1 MNYQKDVSDFMI
13 LGEQKISPDLNLNNE
28 QTQLYMNLIKEEFEE
43 TAKAFDEEDLIEVA
57 DGLADMVWVIMG
69 MCNSVG
75 IDFDKIWE
83 EVKSSNMSKFVDG
96 KFIKNEQTQLY
107 MNLIKEEFEETA
119 KAFEEEDLVEVADGL
134 ADMVWVIMGMCNSV
148 GIDFDK
154 IWEEVK
160 SSNMSKFVDG
170 KFIKNDAGKI
180 MKPETYFKPNI
191 KKALGL

>member
-13 LGEQKISPDLNLNNE
+13 LGEQKIASDLNLNNE

-43 TAKAFDEEDLIEVA
+43 TLKAFD
-57 DGLADMVWVIMG
+57 
-69 MCNSVG
+69 
-75 IDFDKIWE
+75 
-83 EVKSSNMSKFVDG
+83 
-96 KFIKNEQTQLY
+96 
-107 MNLIKEEFEETA
+107 
-119 KAFEEEDLVEVADGL
+119 EEDLVEVADGL
-134 ADMVWVIMGMCNSV
+134 ADMVWVIMGMCNSA

-154 IWEEVK
+154 IWAEVK

-170 KFIKNDAGKI
+170 KFIKNDSGKI

>member
-1 MNYQKDVSDFMI
+1 MDYQEDVSKFML
-13 LGEQKISPDLNLNNE
+13 LGEQQISSDLNLKND

-43 TAKAFDEEDLIEVA
+43 TAKAFNDEDPIELA

-69 MCNSVG
+69 MCNS
-75 IDFDKIWE
+75 
-83 EVKSSNMSKFVDG
+83 
-96 KFIKNEQTQLY
+96 
-107 MNLIKEEFEETA
+107 A
-119 KAFEEEDLVEVADGL
+119 
-134 ADMVWVIMGMCNSV
+134 

-180 MKPETYFKPNI
+180 LKPETYFKPNI

>member
-1 MNYQKDVSDFMI
+1 MNYQKDVSNFMI
-13 LGEQKISPDLNLNNE
+13 LGEQKISSDLNLN
-28 QTQLYMNLIKEEFEE
+28 
-43 TAKAFDEEDLIEVA
+43 
-57 DGLADMVWVIMG
+57 
-69 MCNSVG
+69 
-75 IDFDKIWE
+75 
-83 EVKSSNMSKFVDG
+83 
-96 KFIKNEQTQLY
+96 NEQTQLY

-170 KFIKNDAGKI
+170 KFIKNDVGKI